1 VGPLSRANDGWC
13 LWRVTRRRDK
23 AHLGHIRVNAQ
34 SAVARSL
41 SLETSALE
49 VCLMVDLPA
58 GAAMGIHDSFSSLR
72 SPAIVVVLAGPKAS
86 ELRSRLLV
94 NCVIT
99 NTADRDL
106 EITCAD

>member
-1 VGPLSRANDGWC
+1 MRGRGKVNVR
-13 LWRVTRRRDK
+13 
-23 AHLGHIRVNAQ
+23 HIQVNAK
-34 SAVARSL
+34 SAVALSL
-41 SLETSALE
+41 KLETSALE

-58 GAAMGIHDSFSSLR
+58 GAAVGIHDSFSSLR

-106 EITCAD
+106 EITCADCYSFVANQQ